1 MDFSS
6 LLCESQGMVTI
17 NILYSLKPSKNTILE
32 AEGGAG
38 CAHFL
43 RRSSSVYTS
52 LLLLIFTYLEM
63 PGCTMRRAA
72 ANDNTLCRFEAGS
85 LRQGTK
91 SHRQHRMHTR
101 RSPVRTRP
109 SVPSPFLP
117 AQLSQGDFAQFR
129 ISLLSVTLTGGLVA
143 VTPAQG
149 KKKNTIQSRFCKAW
163 SSCSLWNQPF

>member
-63 PGCTMRRAA
+63 PGCTMRHAA

-91 SHRQHRMHTR
+91 SHRRHRVHTR
-101 RSPVRTRP
+101 RSPVRTRQCA
-109 SVPSPFLP
+109 STSPFLP
-117 AQLSQGDFAQFR
+117 AQLSQGGFAQFR
-129 ISLLSVTLTGGLVA
+129 IILLSVTLGHRRAGRRQA
-143 VTPAQG
+143 RSG
-149 KKKNTIQSRFCKAW
+149 SK
-163 SSCSLWNQPF
+163 